1 MKKLRITIITL
12 FILAVGGIITEP
24 IFAQRRYQIGV
35 CDWMVLK
42 RQKLGEFKLAKEL
55 GCDGIEMDMGGL
67 GARNSFDN
75 KMRDPEMVK
84 TFRHHADSFGIKVG
98 AVAMSGFYGQS
109 FAKKESWRW
118 LVQDCLNTL
127 DAMEADVAFLPLGG
141 CGNNWADSLPL
152 RQQIVWRLHEAG
164 EMAKARGK
172 VIGIDT
178 PLDAEGN
185 IKLLEEVNSDGIKV
199 FYKFQTAIENKRDIA
214 KEIKAL
220 GKERICA
227 IHASNTDGVL
237 LRNDKAVKM
246 KDIKK
251 ALDKTGW
258 QGWLFV
264 ERSRDVN
271 DVRNVKKNYGE
282 NVKYLKEILQ

>member
-1 MKKLRITIITL
+1 MKRLFFTL
-12 FILAVGGIITEP
+12 LILAAGIIVPESVL
-24 IFAQRRYQIGV
+24 AQQRYQIGV

-67 GARNSFDN
+67 GNRNSFDN
-75 KMRDPEMVK
+75 KMRDPKMVRLFK
-84 TFRHHADSFGIKVG
+84 HTADSFGIKVG

-118 LVQDCLNTL
+118 LIQDCLNTM
-127 DAMEADVAFLPLGG
+127 DAMGAKVAFLPLGG
-141 CGNNWADSLPL
+141 CGNNWTDSLQL
-152 RQQIVWRLHEAG
+152 RQQIVWRLHEIG
-164 EMAKARGK
+164 EMAKARDM

-185 IKLLEEVNSDGIKV
+185 IKLLDEINSDGIKI

-214 KEIKAL
+214 KEIKTL
-220 GKERICA
+220 GKDRICA
-227 IHASNTDGVL
+227 IHASNTDGVW

-246 KDIKK
+246 KKIKK
-251 ALDKTGW
+251 VLDKAGW
-258 QGWLFV
+258 SGWLFV

-271 DVRNVKKNYGE
+271 QVRNVKKNYGE
-282 NVKYLKEILQ
+282 NVKYLKEIMQ